1 MSHYATV
8 CGRFRRQG
16 KGYSMDDQVKPQAA
30 PYEPPT
36 LCKQDRLEEVAEGS
50 SSSTFTSG
58 YRYTST
64 TTD

>member
-1 MSHYATV
+1 
-8 CGRFRRQG
+8 
-16 KGYSMDDQVKPQAA
+16 MDDQVKPQAA

-50 SSSTFTSG
+50 SSSSFTFSSG
-58 YRYTST
+58 YIPT